1 LRFTSLA
8 LAALIA
14 AGPMSASAAE
24 VSSGLDPV
32 RLDED
37 ETQTIEGVPVAC
49 TGVGE
54 TRRDP
59 RWRRYSVRIEVSD
72 QHAEYLSGGDITVA
86 DAAGRPMFRVLCSDP
101 WLLVDLEPGRYQVRG
116 RIMGIPVA
124 GARTAN
130 VIAPARGQA
139 RVVLQFNVPP
149 ISN

>member
-1 LRFTSLA
+1 MRFNTLA

-14 AGPMSASAAE
+14 AGPMAASAAE
-24 VSSGLDPV
+24 VSSGLEPV

-37 ETQTIEGVPVAC
+37 EVSTVEGVQVAC
-49 TGVGE
+49 TGIGE

-59 RWRRYSVRIEVSD
+59 RWLRYSVRIEVSD

-101 WLLVDLEPGRYQVRG
+101 WLLVDLDPGRYQVRG
-116 RIMGIPVA
+116 RIMGMPVA

-130 VIAPARGQA
+130 VVAPVRGQT

-149 ISN
+149 VSN